1 MPQIVNIAIDRLF
14 PHADNPRKD
23 LGDLSELADS
33 IKVSGVL
40 QNLTVVPRTRNMTDE
55 EYKAACEEYRANP
68 TEESQRVGSKKIVTQ
83 NGQVLSC
90 EYTEDPAKATGV
102 GYVPHW
108 ATCPYPGQFRR
119 KHHG

>member
-1 MPQIVNIAIDRLF
+1 MSMEGIKMPSCKACMAAIVWIKTPAGKSIPCNAT
-14 PHADNPRKD
+14 PRYYIEK
-23 LGDLSELADS
+23 
-33 IKVSGVL
+33 
-40 QNLTVVPRTRNMTDE
+40 P
-55 EYKAACEEYRANP
+55 
-68 TEESQRVGSKKIVTQ
+68 RVGSKKIVTQ

-108 ATCPYPGQFRR
+108 ATCPYSGQFRR